1 MFSKHKTTVSVDC
14 STHMKLCFFR
24 KTQSV
29 KVVPVLFNGRK
40 RMTLTKTKIT
50 GTVKTLNNLAH
61 DLMSVFILKCVLF
74 RFHLR
79 PDTCMYIVQ
88 DFS

>member
-50 GTVKTLNNLAH
+50 GTV
-61 DLMSVFILKCVLF
+61 
-74 RFHLR
+74 
-79 PDTCMYIVQ
+79 
-88 DFS
+88 